1 MAPRTPHIE
10 LHQDQLLGFDRLEPG
25 AATDGRLA
33 DPRAAMVGVPK
44 DPAPQPD
51 APDDSGDGLQSV
63 TARVLADPRTAEAL
77 CGELV
82 ARIRAEVGEIDLV
95 VAPAIG
101 GIVAG
106 YEVARQ
112 LGARFA
118 CFERTEDGFTLRG
131 GPEILPDSR
140 CAVVDDTVCYGRAMQ
155 GCIGAARDAGADVV
169 VGGCLV
175 ADARHEAEVDV
186 PLVFLEDNG
195 EALAL
200 RAGERDAA

>member
-10 LHQDQLLGFDRLEPG
+10 LHQDQLLGFDRLERG
-25 AATDGRLA
+25 AAAEGRLT
-33 DPRAAMVGVPK
+33 DPRAAMVGEPK

-77 CGELV
+77 CGEPV
-82 ARIRAEVGEIDLV
+82 
-95 VAPAIG
+95 G

-112 LGARFA
+112 LGARFV